1 MKMKVKNSSGT
12 ARTAAVMVRLSE
24 AELEAAR
31 AKAAVVGLTVSDLIR
46 QLLAGLKPRPRR
58 RIAIMGL
65 PEVRKATA
73 FLGHV
78 LRNSLP
84 SERLKLVNCY
94 QEAVRHF
101 VALQVQAERLQE
113 QEDSACH

>member
-31 AKAAVVGLTVSDLIR
+31 AKAAVVGLTLSELVR
-46 QLLAGLKPRPRR
+46 QLLAGMKPRPRR
-58 RIAIMGL
+58 RIAVTGL
-65 PEVRKATA
+65 SEVRRIAA
-73 FLGHV
+73 LLGHAM
-78 LRNSLP
+78 RSSEP
-84 SERLKLVNCY
+84 SERLQLLQLY
-94 QEAVRHF
+94 REAVRHF